1 MNFAKFKNTFFSE
14 HLWTTAFE
22 SFAFG
27 KKLDILDITGDFTNR
42 GKQCSTADSAKLI
55 FHVRT
60 DL

>member
-1 MNFAKFKNTFFSE
+1 M
-14 HLWTTAFE
+14 TAFE

-42 GKQCSTADSAKLI
+42 GKQCITADSAKLI